1 MDKFDKV
8 VMLIEHGFTKEEID
22 KILPEDEP
30 AAETDPEPAAAP
42 AAPKDPEP
50 APAPA
55 TEPEPAAAP
64 AVDALAGFMQ
74 ELKSSVDELKKAV
87 QAGNVNKITTS
98 SQTVEDMNDILA
110 TFINPPRDK

>member
-42 AAPKDPEP
+42 AM
-50 APAPA
+50 
-55 TEPEPAAAP
+55 
-64 AVDALAGFMQ
+64 DALAGFMR